1 MTHVN
6 LSGRSILLADDVTYS
21 RSAVLWLLKDFG
33 EPTVTQAANGK
44 EALGYLRGGVDLII
58 SDFNMPEM
66 HGLELLKAVRTG
78 QHGIERATTFAMLTA
93 YSDKH
98 LVDTALALDVN
109 AFLVKPVSKQAL
121 AERLDQMLGQGQFR
135 EWLKPVAM
143 YEKAEVESAL
153 DHVAEASKAENEGAP
168 APSVFRGNAK
178 APLLRGATQA
188 EKAGSRRK
196 SAPIISAAYP
206 DERLCSINEIPANA
220 VLSRDLYT
228 PNGRLFLKAG
238 SALRPRI
245 ISLLTDLDRL
255 RSPIE
260 NIWIADEE

>member
-1 MTHVN
+1 MAHVE

-21 RSAVLWLLKDFG
+21 RSAVLWLLMDFG
-33 EPTVTQAANGK
+33 SPNVLQAANGK
-44 EALGYLRGGVDLII
+44 EALRHLRDGVDLII

-66 HGLELLKAVRTG
+66 PGLELLKAVRTG
-78 QHGIERATTFAMLTA
+78 QNGIERATPFAMLTA
-93 YSDKH
+93 HSDKH

-109 AFLVKPVSKQAL
+109 AFLIKPVSKQTL
-121 AERLDQMLGQGQFR
+121 AERLDQMLGQGQSR

-153 DHVAEASKAENEGAP
+153 DHVAGAPKAESEEDP
-168 APSVFRGNAK
+168 APSVFRGRAK
-178 APLLRGATQA
+178 APLLRGVTRTATA
-188 EKAGSRRK
+188 RGRSK
-196 SAPIISAAYP
+196 SPPVVSAAYP
-206 DERLCSINEIPANA
+206 DERRCSVNKIPANA
-220 VLSRDLYT
+220 ILSRDIYT
-228 PNGRLFLKAG
+228 PNGRLFLGAG
-238 SALRPRI
+238 STLRPRI